1 MVRFI
6 LLFGFIGWMI
16 PGLAQTLPGPLLRH
30 FTATDYRAENQNW
43 SLTID
48 STGYVY
54 AGNNGALLEYDGL
67 SWHQYHLPNRQIV
80 RSVAAHDD
88 RIYVGGYGEFGY
100 FQRAGRGPLTYH
112 SFSQGQLSPQDQ
124 REEIWHILPT
134 DQGVF
139 FQSFSRLFLWDGTSL
154 QKLDIPGNIMYL
166 QQVGDQ
172 LLLPVIGLGI
182 YRWGKDRTFSRI
194 PGSEQFSEQIIS
206 CLLPARNGFL
216 VGTQNAGVFEYNQG
230 RFRVWNTPVN
240 AKLQKYQL
248 NKGIRLRDGRYAW
261 GTILAGVYLTDENGK
276 TSYNLRQENGL
287 QNNTVLSI
295 MEDQQGNIWL
305 GLDRGIDLLGLSHP
319 LQFYVDQDGKIGSV
333 YDASV
338 FKGRLYLATNRGV
351 FYRNWPLREEDPF
364 QLIDDTRGQS
374 WTFHIGNDQL
384 LCGHNNGTYR
394 INENQATLISP
405 ITGGWYFRSQEESP
419 DILLQGCYTGIVR
432 FDWSG
437 EKEEWELNSRIQGV
451 THRVRRIVPDP
462 VSEDY
467 WVQSQHEGIF
477 RIQLDL
483 ESNKVQRSIPYD
495 SEKGIDYD
503 VQSYLMQQ
511 GDRILL
517 QSKGV
522 TYVYN
527 RIKDHFEPQEN
538 PAYATLPFRKKLTL
552 PGKTNLSVF
561 SDHVR
566 FQQGNGPLYTFPV
579 RLVPQFEGVRM
590 LPDSSWLFCL
600 DNGFAL
606 LPKQQTIQ
614 PVPSRAPLVKEV
626 HFTDKKGTSTFME
639 QRQELQVPS
648 GYKNALV
655 DFGLPQYTQPVQL
668 RYQLHPLQ
676 TDWSSWQTIAQK
688 SFTNLSPG
696 NYELRIQS
704 NINPLVTRLPFSLEP
719 HWYQTSWI
727 LVPYLLLI
735 SGILFGLYR
744 WHESRLE
751 TEQRRLVLE
760 KERQLQRERMEN
772 RNREL
777 QQDIISKSKELAN
790 STFSLIRKN
799 ELLIDIREQ
808 LDRWKGN
815 GEPTEQE
822 KHYRKIMRL
831 INRQLSHEDDWE
843 VFEQNFN
850 QVHEAF
856 FQKLIAQFPNL
867 TPGELKLAACLKM
880 NLSSKEIAPLL
891 NISLRGVENKRYR
904 LRKKLDLPN
913 DENLTEF
920 MLNL

>member
-1 MVRFI
+1 MVRLFF
-6 LLFGFIGWMI
+6 LFGFIGCMI
-16 PGLAQTLPGPLLRH
+16 AARAQSLPGPLLRH

-48 STGYVY
+48 SAGYVY
-54 AGNNGALLEYDGL
+54 VGNNGALLEYDGL

-80 RSVAAHDD
+80 RSVAAQDD
-88 RIYVGGYGEFGY
+88 RVYVGGYGEFGY
-100 FQRAGRGPLTYH
+100 FRRVGGGKLTYH
-112 SFSQGQLSPQDQ
+112 SVSQGQLSPEDQ

-134 DQGVF
+134 DRGIF
-139 FQSFSRLFLWDGTSL
+139 FQSFSRLFLWDGSSL
-154 QKLDIPGNIMYL
+154 QKLNIPGNIMYL

-182 YRWGKDRTFSRI
+182 YRWASDHTFTRI
-194 PGSEQFSEQIIS
+194 PGSERFSEEIIS
-206 CLLPARNGFL
+206 CLLPARDGFL

-240 AKLQKYQL
+240 ADLQQSQL
-248 NKGIRLRDGRYAW
+248 NKGVRLRDGRYVW
-261 GTILAGVYLTDENGK
+261 GTILAGIYLTDENG
-276 TSYNLRQENGL
+276 TTYHNLRQENGL

-295 MEDQQGNIWL
+295 AEDQQGNVWL

-319 LQFYVDQDGKIGSV
+319 LHFYVDQDGKIGSV
-333 YDASV
+333 YDACV
-338 FKGRLYLATNRGV
+338 FKERLYLATNRGV
-351 FYRNWPLREEDPF
+351 FYRSWPLREADPF
-364 QLIDDTRGQS
+364 QLIDATRGQS
-374 WTFHIGNDQL
+374 WAFYVGNNQL

-394 INENQATLISP
+394 IVGSQASLISS
-405 ITGGWYFRSQEESP
+405 ITGGWYFRSLEQKP

-432 FDWSG
+432 FDWSR
-437 EKEEWELNSRIQGV
+437 EKEEWELTGRIRGI

-462 VSEDY
+462 VSDDY

-477 RIQLDL
+477 RIRLNLD
-483 ESNKVQRSIPYD
+483 SNRVQKAIPYGTN
-495 SEKGIDYD
+495 KGIDYD
-503 VQSYLMQQ
+503 VQSYLIQE
-511 GDRILL
+511 GDHILW

-522 TYVYN
+522 TYIYN
-527 RIKDHFEPQEN
+527 RTKDNFEPRDN
-538 PAYATLPFRKKLTL
+538 PVHADRPFRKKFTL
-552 PGKTNLSVF
+552 PDNTTLLVF
-561 SDHVR
+561 ADYVR
-566 FQQGNGPLYTFPV
+566 FQQNSGPVYTFPI

-606 LPKQQTIQ
+606 LPRQQSAP
-614 PVPSRAPLVKEV
+614 PVPSRVPRIKEV
-626 HFTDKKGTSTFME
+626 HFTDKKGVSTPVEFAE
-639 QRQELQVPS
+639 TLRIPP
-648 GYKNALV
+648 GYKNVLV

-696 NYELRIQS
+696 NYQLHIQS
-704 NINPLVTRLPFSLEP
+704 NVNPSITRLSFTLEP

-727 LVPYLLLI
+727 LVPYLFLI
-735 SGILFGLYR
+735 SGILFILYR
-744 WHESRLE
+744 WHEKRLE

-777 QQDIISKSKELAN
+777 QQDIINKSKELAN

-808 LDRWKGN
+808 LRRWKGD
-815 GEPTEQE
+815 GEPSEQE

-856 FQKLIAQFPNL
+856 FQKLIARFPNL
-867 TPGELKLAACLKM
+867 TPGDLKLAACLKM
-880 NLSSKEIAPLL
+880 NLTSKEIAPLL

-920 MLNL
+920 MLHL